1 MGPYCVA
8 LGPAGP
14 YCGALLWAY
23 TMGPYCGP
31 VPPCDGPTVGP
42 YCGPL
47 LWARW
52 RTPRRALLR
61 AHTVEP
67 YCVAVDLAER
77 TVAPYSGPSLWAL
90 RGPTVGPLP
99 AT

>member
-1 MGPYCVA
+1 MWLWALRGPTVGPYS
-8 LGPAGP
+8 GPI
-14 YCGALLWAY
+14 LWA
-23 TMGPYCGP
+23 PYCGP
-31 VPPCDGPTVGP
+31 VAPCDGPTVGP
-42 YCGPL
+42 YCEPL

-52 RTPRRALLR
+52 RTPRRALLW

-90 RGPTVGPLP
+90 RGLTVGPLP